1 MYFLAAVSSIRRAGE
16 SQNGAVLNVQ
26 QGILNRRV
34 SSKRGIEVK
43 QPEVGSIKFIPMS
56 KLKQDHYK
64 VSPRKP
70 DEPESAEGKS
80 SNNYLQGRGAQ
91 FNTKNRFLKDEIT
104 REHIE
109 GIDDWSED
117 NSATQ
122 YLEQEAKTI
131 VNKIDSPDV
140 GMSYSMNPYAGCE
153 HGCIYCYA
161 RNVHEY
167 WGYSAGLDF
176 ERKIIV
182 KKNAPQLLR
191 KFLMHAKWQATP
203 IMLSGNTDCYQPAEQ
218 KYRLTRALLEV
229 CNEFNQPVGILTKN
243 SWIIKDK
250 DILEEMARKRLVSA
264 MVSITS
270 FNEDLR
276 RVMEPR
282 TTTAKQKLKVIEEL
296 SSVGVRMG
304 VMMGPMIPGLNEH
317 EMQRIMKAAKDNGAT
332 FTAYTFIR
340 LNGAIKFLF
349 HDWLYKNFP
358 DRADKVWH
366 LVEQSHD
373 GKVNDSRW
381 GVRMRG
387 EGNIAQMVAQQYKK
401 YGKLYGMNA
410 EEWSL
415 DTTIF
420 RRPGEQGKLF

>member
-1 MYFLAAVSSIRRAGE
+1 
-16 SQNGAVLNVQ
+16 
-26 QGILNRRV
+26 
-34 SSKRGIEVK
+34 
-43 QPEVGSIKFIPMS
+43 MS
-56 KLKQDHYK
+56 EKLKQDHYK
-64 VSPRKP
+64 I
-70 DEPESAEGKS
+70 SAKEKEEAEQ
-80 SNNYLQGRGAQ
+80 YLQGRGAQ
-91 FNTKNRFLKDEIT
+91 FNTKNRFLKDERT
-104 REHIE
+104 REHVE
-109 GIDDWSED
+109 AIDDWSED
-117 NSATQ
+117 NTPTQ
-122 YLEQEAKTI
+122 YLEQFSKTI
-131 VNKIDSPDV
+131 VNKVESPDV
-140 GMSYSMNPYAGCE
+140 GMAYSMNAYAGCE

-176 ERKIIV
+176 ERKIII

-191 KFLMHAKWQATP
+191 KQLMHPKWEVMP

-218 KYRLTRALLEV
+218 KYRLTRGLLEV

-243 SWIIKDK
+243 AWIIKDK
-250 DILEEMARKRLVSA
+250 DILQELAKKRLVSA

-282 TTTAKQKLKVIEEL
+282 TATAKQRLKVIEEL
-296 SSVGVRMG
+296 SSAGIRMG
-304 VMMGPMIPGLNEH
+304 VMMGPMIPGLNDH
-317 EMQRIMKAAKDNGAT
+317 EMQRIMKAAADAGAV

-366 LVEQSHD
+366 LIEQSHD
-373 GKVNDSRW
+373 GKVNDTRW
-381 GVRMRG
+381 GLRMRG
-387 EGNIAQMVAQQYKK
+387 EGAIAEIITQQYKK
-401 YGKLYGMNA
+401 YGKMYNMN
-410 EEWSL
+410 EDRFEL

-420 RRPGEQGKLF
+420 RRPVQQGRLF

>member
-1 MYFLAAVSSIRRAGE
+1 MSS
-16 SQNGAVLNVQ
+16 QLQ
-26 QGILNRRV
+26 
-34 SSKRGIEVK
+34 
-43 QPEVGSIKFIPMS
+43 
-56 KLKQDHYK
+56 QDHFK
-64 VSPRKP
+64 VNPK
-70 DEPESAEGKS
+70 EKEESS
-80 SNNYLQGRGAQ
+80 QYLQGRGAQ
-91 FNTKNRFLKDEIT
+91 FNTKNRFLKDERT
-104 REHIE
+104 KEHIE
-109 GIDDWSED
+109 AIDDWEEA
-117 NSATQ
+117 NVQTQ
-122 YLEQEAKTI
+122 YMEQEVKSI
-131 VNKIDSPDV
+131 VNKVESPDLN
-140 GMSYSMNPYAGCE
+140 MMYSMNPYAGCE

-182 KKNAPQLLR
+182 KVNAPPMLR
-191 KFLMHAKWQATP
+191 KFLMHPKWNGSHP

-218 KYRLTRALLEV
+218 KYRLTRGLLEV
-229 CNEFNQPVGILTKN
+229 CNEFNQSVGILTKN

-250 DILEEMARKRLVSA
+250 DVLQEMAKKRLVSA

-296 SSVGVRMG
+296 SHAGVRMG
-304 VMMGPMIPGLNEH
+304 IMMGPMIPGLNEH
-317 EMQRIMKAAKDNGAT
+317 EMQRIMKEARDNGAT

-366 LVEQSHD
+366 LIEESHD
-373 GKVNDSRW
+373 GKVNDTRW

-387 EGNIAQMVAQQYKK
+387 EGSIAQMVAQQYKK

-410 EEWSL
+410 EEWHL
-415 DTTIF
+415 DTSIF
-420 RRPGEQGKLF
+420 RKPGAQGRLF

>member
-1 MYFLAAVSSIRRAGE
+1 
-16 SQNGAVLNVQ
+16 
-26 QGILNRRV
+26 
-34 SSKRGIEVK
+34 
-43 QPEVGSIKFIPMS
+43 MS
-56 KLKQDHYK
+56 EKLKQDHFK
-64 VSPRKP
+64 VMPKKMDDSKNTSDGNEEEQEAKR
-70 DEPESAEGKS
+70 A
-80 SNNYLQGRGAQ
+80 YITGRGAQ
-91 FNTKNRFLKDEIT
+91 FNTKNRFLKNENT

-109 GIDDWSED
+109 GIDDWEEL
-117 NSATQ
+117 NAPTI
-122 YLEQEAKTI
+122 YMEQESKTI
-131 VNKIDSPDV
+131 VNKVESKDV
-140 GMSYSMNPYAGCE
+140 GMGYSMNPYAGCE

-191 KFLMHAKWQATP
+191 KFLMHPKWDATP

-218 KYRLTRALLEV
+218 QYRLTRGLLEV

-243 SWIIKDK
+243 SWILKDK
-250 DILEEMARKRLVSA
+250 DVLQEMAKKKIVSA

-276 RVMEPR
+276 RTMEPR
-282 TTTAKQKLKVIEEL
+282 TTTAKQKLKVINEL
-296 SSVGVRMG
+296 SSAGVRMG
-304 VMMGPMIPGLNEH
+304 IMMGPMIPGLNEH
-317 EMQRIMKAAKDNGAT
+317 EMQRIMKAAADNGAT

-349 HDWLYKNFP
+349 HDWLFKNFP

-366 LVEQSHD
+366 LIEQSHD
-373 GKVNDSRW
+373 GKVNDTRW

-387 EGNIAQMVAQQYKK
+387 EGHIAAMVAQQYKK
-401 YGKLYGMNA
+401 YGKLYNMNA

-415 DTTIF
+415 DTSKF
-420 RRPGEQGKLF
+420 RVPGGQGRLF

>member
-1 MYFLAAVSSIRRAGE
+1 MA
-16 SQNGAVLNVQ
+16 N
-26 QGILNRRV
+26 
-34 SSKRGIEVK
+34 
-43 QPEVGSIKFIPMS
+43 
-56 KLKQDHYK
+56 KLQQDHYK
-64 VSPRKP
+64 VA
-70 DEPESAEGKS
+70 AEQKEEGD
-80 SNNYLQGRGAQ
+80 NYLAGRGAQ
-91 FNTKNRFLKDEIT
+91 FNTKNKFLHNQNVQ
-104 REHIE
+104 EHIE
-109 GIDDWSED
+109 GIDDWSVPD
-117 NSATQ
+117 TGTQ
-122 YLEQEAKTI
+122 YLEQEVKSI
-131 VNKIDSPDV
+131 VNKVDSPDLSL
-140 GMSYSMNPYAGCE
+140 MYSMNPYAGCE

-182 KKNAPQLLR
+182 KINAPQMLR
-191 KFLMHAKWQATP
+191 KFLMHPKWEANS

-218 KYRLTRALLEV
+218 KYRLTRALLAI

-250 DILEEMARKRLVSA
+250 DILQEMARKKLVSA

-270 FNEDLR
+270 FNDELR

-282 TTTAKQKLKVIEEL
+282 TTTATQRLKVIEEL
-296 SSVGVRMG
+296 SNAGVHMG

-317 EMQRIMKAAKDNGAT
+317 EMQRIMKEARDAGAK

-366 LVEQSHD
+366 MIEGSHD

-387 EGNIAQMVAQQYKK
+387 EGNIAEMVRMQYKK
-401 YGKLYGMNA
+401 YGKLYGMN
-410 EEWSL
+410 EDRWEL

>member
-1 MYFLAAVSSIRRAGE
+1 MFLFSFPILKKRKKIFMSE
-16 SQNGAVLNVQ
+16 KLQ
-26 QGILNRRV
+26 QDHFKL
-34 SSKRGIEVK
+34 SVK
-43 QPEVGSIKFIPMS
+43 QKEDN
-56 KLKQDHYK
+56 QQ
-64 VSPRKP
+64 
-70 DEPESAEGKS
+70 
-80 SNNYLQGRGAQ
+80 YLDGRGAQ
-91 FNTKNRFLKDEIT
+91 INTKNRFLKEEKSK
-104 REHIE
+104 EHKE
-109 GIDDWSED
+109 AIDDWEET
-117 NSATQ
+117 NIATQ
-122 YLEQEAKTI
+122 YQEQEVKSI
-131 VNKIDSPDV
+131 VNKVESPDV
-140 GMSYSMNPYAGCE
+140 GMMYSMNPYAGCE

-182 KKNAPQLLR
+182 KVNAPKLLR
-191 KFLMHAKWQATP
+191 KFLMHPKWDATP

-218 KYRLTRALLEV
+218 TYRLTRGLLEV

-243 SWIIKDK
+243 SWILKDK
-250 DILEEMARKRLVSA
+250 DVLQEMAKKKIVSA

-282 TTTAKQKLKVIEEL
+282 TTTAKQKLKVINEL
-296 SSVGVRMG
+296 SSAGVRMG
-304 VMMGPMIPGLNEH
+304 IMMGPMIPGLNEH
-317 EMQRIMKAAKDNGAT
+317 EMQRIMKEARDNGAT

-366 LVEQSHD
+366 HIEHSHD

-387 EGNIAQMVAQQYKK
+387 EGPIAKLVADQYKK

-415 DTTIF
+415 DRSLF
-420 RRPGEQGKLF
+420 RRPGQQGRLF

>member
-1 MYFLAAVSSIRRAGE
+1 MNNE
-16 SQNGAVLNVQ
+16 SK
-26 QGILNRRV
+26 
-34 SSKRGIEVK
+34 SPFRGHG
-43 QPEVGSIKFIPMS
+43 Q
-56 KLKQDHYK
+56 KLQQDHFK
-64 VSPRKP
+64 VAPKKHDSPGDLP
-70 DEPESAEGKS
+70 GE
-80 SNNYLQGRGAQ
+80 NNLDKKVGQYLQGRGAQ
-91 FNTKNRFLKDEIT
+91 MNTKNRFLKNENT

-109 GIDDWSED
+109 GIDDWSEA
-117 NSATQ
+117 NVPTQ
-122 YLEQEAKTI
+122 YLEQESKTI
-131 VNKIDSPDV
+131 VNKVESPDV

-191 KFLMHAKWQATP
+191 KFLMHPKWDATP

-218 KYRLTRALLEV
+218 KYRLTRGLLEV

-243 SWIIKDK
+243 SWILKDK
-250 DILEEMARKRLVSA
+250 DVLQEMAKKRLVSA

-296 SSVGVRMG
+296 SQAGVRMG

-317 EMQRIMKAAKDNGAT
+317 EMQRIMKAAKESGAS

-349 HDWLYKNFP
+349 HDWLFKNFP

-366 LVEQSHD
+366 LIEQSHD
-373 GKVNDSRW
+373 GQVNDTRW

-415 DTTIF
+415 DSSIF
-420 RRPGEQGKLF
+420 RRPGEQGRLF